1 MKKLIVLL
9 VAMLV
14 MISGCDQG
22 SKKEVSQEVKQ
33 NKTNQQEKIEDVKIK
48 QANIEKSDKN
58 TLKVTTKA
66 VGEKLSYAYYVYKD
80 DKVIEKSSYKEK
92 SSFTYIAKEP
102 GTYFVRVYAKDG
114 NNKIDTQNT
123 KELKVEK

>member
-1 MKKLIVLL
+1 MKKLILLL
-9 VAMLV
+9 VTMLV

-22 SKKEVSQEVKQ
+22 NKKEVKQ

-92 SSFTYIAKEP
+92 SSYTYIAKEP
-102 GTYFVRVYAKDG
+102 GTYFVRIYAKDG
-114 NNKIDTQNT
+114 NSKVDTQNT

>member
-14 MISGCDQG
+14 IIAGCDKG
-22 SKKEVSQEVKQ
+22 STKEASKESKQ
-33 NKTNQQEKIEDVKIK
+33 NKTNQQEKAESVKIK
-48 QANIEKSDKN
+48 QANIEKDDKN

-80 DKVIEKSSYKEK
+80 DKVIEKTSYKEN
-92 SSFTYIAKEP
+92 SSFTYTAKEP

-114 NNKIDTQNT
+114 NNKTDTQNT
-123 KELKVEK
+123 EKVKVEK